1 MRKPLVRYPAV
12 VEEDPEDAQSGRPN
26 GLIGAVDNVLRLLRL
41 FQDHEMIRVNQVARD
56 MGLSRSTVHRMLA
69 TLSHHQ
75 FVEQD
80 DFSRAYRPGPVLVDI
95 GLSVVS
101 KLDLVQ
107 LSHSSLMDLRDK
119 TGETAH
125 LGILRGEVGVVYLDS
140 VESEQVVRA
149 GSRVRRD
156 WLPA

>member
-1 MRKPLVRYPAV
+1 MRYPAS
-12 VEEDPEDAQSGRPN
+12 VEQPPDDDERTERPG

-41 FQDHEMIRVNQVARD
+41 FEDHEMIRVNQVARD

-80 DFSRAYRPGPVLVDI
+80 ESSRAYRPGPVLVDI

-101 KLDLVQ
+101 KRDLGAV
-107 LSHSSLMDLRDK
+107 SHASLEELRDR
-119 TGETAH
+119 TGE
-125 LGILRGEVGVVYLDS
+125 
-140 VESEQVVRA
+140 
-149 GSRVRRD
+149 
-156 WLPA
+156 